1 MVGNAAHIQLADAD
15 KQFLIRRHR
24 SIMNGVILR
33 KRKTKKE
40 KREEKE
46 IEDRVYGLYDGARK
60 SMGAIVSFLLSA
72 VFVLAAFGKAG
83 MIGTWAHRFLQYL
96 FGGAFFLVP
105 LTFFI
110 IGCSFII
117 AFRQRILFNTL
128 VGGGLFFLGGLGL
141 ATLFFD
147 AEGGGAAGQLIAAPL
162 LRLFDFWATIL
173 VLIALL
179 LIGIVM
185 VFNLS
190 LHIPRFRPKS
200 EEGIGGEAEPVV
212 INDQRDGER
221 LSAPAEPLFADHRG
235 ATAPVVAMP
244 AASSNAPAKKSLLAG
259 AKKYIAGASPAFQSP
274 PLNLLE
280 WDSGKSSSGDV
291 KANANIIRRTLQNFG
306 IDVEMGEVNIGP
318 SVTQYTL
325 KPAEG
330 IKLARINALQND
342 LALALAAHPLRLEA
356 PIPGRSL
363 VGIEIPNKTT
373 ATVGLR
379 GLLGHEEFLQSIKAL
394 LIALGRDVT
403 GKPVFADLARMP
415 HLLIAGSTGSGKS
428 ISIHT
433 ILTSLLYRNAP
444 DRLRMI
450 IIDPKRVE
458 LSLYK
463 TLPHLLAPVIVDA
476 KKAIVALRWAV
487 KEMEQRYERL
497 SADGARDIHSYHQIQ
512 SKRGI
517 GEDEDVMP
525 YIIIVIDEL
534 ADIIAVYPRELE
546 AAIVRLAQMSRAVG
560 IHLIVSTQ
568 RPSVE
573 VITGLIKANIT
584 SRVAFQVASQIDSR
598 TVIDRAGAER
608 LLGNGDML
616 FVSGDAAKPRRIQG
630 AFVSENE
637 IKRVVQY
644 LSSEHEQPLG
654 EIDLEHLP
662 EPDSGKNSDS
672 ESVDDLYEEARAVII
687 ETGKASSS
695 YLQRRLRVGY
705 ARAARLLDILEAHG
719 VVGPGEGA
727 KPREVL
733 MRKTDI
739 DESSRTYR
747 DEERT

>member
-1 MVGNAAHIQLADAD
+1 MG
-15 KQFLIRRHR
+15 
-24 SIMNGVILR
+24 GVMR
-33 KRKTKKE
+33 GKRKSKKE
-40 KREEKE
+40 KKEEEKE
-46 IEDRVYGLYDGARK
+46 AKDRISGLHDGAKK
-60 SMGAIVSFLLSA
+60 SMGAIVAFLLSIF
-72 VFVLAAFGKAG
+72 FVLAAFGKAG
-83 MIGTWAHRFLQYL
+83 VIGAWAYHFLQYL

-105 LTFFI
+105 LTFLAVGF
-110 IGCSFII
+110 SFIF
-117 AFRQRILFNTL
+117 AFHRRLLFNTL
-128 VGGGLFFLGGLGL
+128 AGGGLFFVGGLGL
-141 ATLFFD
+141 AALFFG
-147 AEGGGAAGQLIAAPL
+147 AEGGGAAGQLAAAPL
-162 LRLFDFWATIL
+162 LRLFDFWATLL
-173 VLIALL
+173 VLVALL
-179 LIGIVM
+179 LIGTVM
-185 VFNLS
+185 MFNLS
-190 LHIPRFRPKS
+190 LRFPRFRS
-200 EEGIGGEAEPVV
+200 GNGERIETTAESVV
-212 INDQRDGER
+212 INGQQNAGEF
-221 LSAPAEPLFADHRG
+221 SAPVELSPVASRRGVAAELE
-235 ATAPVVAMP
+235 MP
-244 AASSNAPAKKSLLAG
+244 AVADSASVKRIFMGTKKLA
-259 AKKYIAGASPAFQSP
+259 AIPPTFQSP

-280 WDSGKSSSGDV
+280 GDSGKSSSGDV
-291 KANANIIRRTLQNFG
+291 KANANIVKRTLQNFG

-330 IKLARINALQND
+330 IKLSRINALQND

-379 GLLGHEEFLQSIKAL
+379 GLLGHEEFLQSTKAL
-394 LIALGRDVT
+394 FIALGKDVT

-428 ISIHT
+428 ISIHA
-433 ILTSLLYRNAP
+433 ILASLLYRNAP
-444 DRLRMI
+444 DRLRLI
-450 IIDPKRVE
+450 IVDPKRVE

-463 TLPHLLAPVIVDA
+463 ALPHLLAPVITDA
-476 KKAIVALRWAV
+476 KKTIVALRWAV

-497 SADGARDIHSYHQIQ
+497 SAEGARDIHSYHQIQ
-512 SKRGI
+512 SKRGV

-525 YIIIVIDEL
+525 YIVIIIDEL

-584 SRVAFQVASQIDSR
+584 SRIAFQVASQIDSR
-598 TVIDRAGAER
+598 TVIDRSGAER

-644 LSSEHEQPLG
+644 LSSEHEQPLE
-654 EIDLEHLP
+654 EIDLEHIPLP
-662 EPDSGKNSDS
+662 ENSEDSDS
-672 ESVDDLYEEARAVII
+672 ASEDDLYEEARAIVV
-687 ETGKASSS
+687 EAGKASSS

-705 ARAARLLDILEAHG
+705 ARAARLLDMLEARG

-727 KPREVL
+727 KPRGVL
-733 MRKTDI
+733 VGKEGV
-739 DESSRTYR
+739 DEPSDTYR
-747 DEERT
+747 DEEPA